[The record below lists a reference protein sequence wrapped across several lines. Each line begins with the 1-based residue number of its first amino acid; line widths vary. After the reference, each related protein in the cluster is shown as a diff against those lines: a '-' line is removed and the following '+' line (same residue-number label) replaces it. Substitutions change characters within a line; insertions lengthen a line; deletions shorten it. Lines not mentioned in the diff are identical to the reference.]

1 MIISRLTAENFNYY
15 NLHSEEVVTSN
26 FIEDINQGVFY
37 DRLQS
42 ITLDRLQIDIEEN
55 IPKDSNIAFDFKH
68 IEGVQPNINT
78 YFSALKKIG
87 FQIVLLNITEELILS
102 LGFDSIANRNNVSST
117 LTFYD
122 KGTLQPRTKN
132 GFSTYYLFEDAT
144 NSFIPENFKIDEIF
158 NLKFKEALS
167 KYRENPTAPH
177 TSSFVYLVTYFN
189 LKKFISV
196 EKSLCMFS
204 IYKLALKILKE
215 WRENGP
221 IPFYKEGE
229 NKELAPPILVCQSL
243 NSAYLAS
250 ILSNLLKLDIL
261 ILDKIGPINR
271 IYSSLNKSI
280 IENRNYIVVSDL
292 VCLGTEVKIV
302 KNIIEF
308 LGGKYLG
315 NVALIKTETLKK
327 KDIQKKEATVA
338 VFSIDRT
345 NNVELGYFITTDLI
359 AKKESKKE
367 GNE

>member
-1 MIISRLTAENFNYY
+1 MIISRLKTENFNYY

-26 FIEDINQGVFY
+26 FIEDINQGVFC

-42 ITLDRLQIDIEEN
+42 ITLERLLKDINEN
-55 IPKDSNIAFDFKH
+55 VSDDSNIAFDFKH
-68 IEGVQPNINT
+68 IEGVQSNINT
-78 YFSALKKIG
+78 YFTELKKSG
-87 FQIVLLNITEELILS
+87 FQIVLLNITEELITS
-102 LGFDSIANRNNVSST
+102 LGFDSITNKNNIDSE

-122 KGTLQPRTKN
+122 KGTLKPRTKN
-132 GFSTYYLFEDAT
+132 GFSKYYLFENT
-144 NSFIPENFKIDEIF
+144 SNNFVPENFKIDEIF
-158 NLKFKEALS
+158 KLKFKNKLN
-167 KYRENPTAPH
+167 KYRELHTEPH
-177 TSSFVYLVTYFN
+177 TSSFIYLESYFN
-189 LKKFISV
+189 LKKFISI
-196 EKSLCMFS
+196 EKSLCIFS

-229 NKELAPPILVCQSL
+229 NKELTTPILVCQSL
-243 NSAYLAS
+243 NSAYIAS

-261 ILDKIGPINR
+261 ILDKIGPINK
-271 IYSSLNKSI
+271 IYSSLNKNI

-327 KDIQKKEATVA
+327 KDIKKKEATVA

-345 NNVELGYFITTDLI
+345 NNEELGYFITTDLI
-359 AKKESKKE
+359 AKKEIDE
-367 GNE
+367 

>member
-42 ITLDRLQIDIEEN
+42 ITLDRLQKDIQDN
-55 IPKDSNIAFDFKH
+55 IPNNSNIAFDFKH
-68 IEGVQPNINT
+68 IEGLQPNINT
-78 YFSALKKIG
+78 YFSVLKKAG
-87 FQIVLLNITEELILS
+87 FQIVLLNITEELIIS
-102 LGFDSIANRNNVSST
+102 LGFDSITNRNNIEAI

-122 KGTLQPRTKN
+122 KGTLEPRTKN
-132 GFSTYYLFEDAT
+132 GFSTYYLFEDAS
-144 NSFIPENFKIDEIF
+144 NNFVPENFKIDEIF
-158 NLKFKEALS
+158 QLKFKNALN
-167 KYRENPTAPH
+167 KYREPHTDPH
-177 TSSFVYLVTYFN
+177 TSSFVYLDSYFN
-189 LKKFISV
+189 LKKFISI

-229 NKELAPPILVCQSL
+229 NKELTTPILVCQSL

-327 KDIQKKEATVA
+327 KDIKKKDATVA

-359 AKKESKKE
+359 AKKES
-367 GNE
+367 NE

>member
-42 ITLDRLQIDIEEN
+42 ITLDRLQKDIQDY
-55 IPKDSNIAFDFKH
+55 IPNNSNIAFDFKH
-68 IEGVQPNINT
+68 IEGLQPNINT
-78 YFSALKKIG
+78 YFSALKKEG
-87 FQIVLLNITEELILS
+87 FQIVLLNITEELIIS
-102 LGFDSIANRNNVSST
+102 LGFDSITNRNNIET
-117 LTFYD
+117 ILTFYD
-122 KGTLQPRTKN
+122 KGTLEPRTKK
-132 GFSTYYLFEDAT
+132 GFSTYYLFEDT
-144 NSFIPENFKIDEIF
+144 SNNFVPENFKIDKIF
-158 NLKFKEALS
+158 NLKFKDALN
-167 KYRENPTAPH
+167 KYREPNTEPH
-177 TSSFVYLVTYFN
+177 TSSFVYLESYFN
-189 LKKFISV
+189 LKKFISI

-229 NKELAPPILVCQSL
+229 NKELTTPILVCQSL

-261 ILDKIGPINR
+261 ILDKIGPINK
-271 IYSSLNKSI
+271 IYSSLNKNI

-327 KDIQKKEATVA
+327 KDIKKREATVA

-359 AKKESKKE
+359 AKKES
-367 GNE
+367 NE

>member
-1 MIISRLTAENFNYY
+1 MIISRLKTESFEYY

-26 FIEDINQGVFY
+26 FIEDNNQGVFC

-42 ITLDRLQIDIEEN
+42 ITLERLDSDIAAN
-55 IPKDSNIAFDFKH
+55 ISAGAKIAFDFKH
-68 IEGVQPNINT
+68 IEGVQSNLNSFFT
-78 YFSALKKIG
+78 QLKRSG
-87 FQIVLLNITEELILS
+87 YQIVFLNITLEIINEF
-102 LGFDSIANRNNVSST
+102 GFDSISNTNNQQSE
-117 LTFYD
+117 LIFYD
-122 KGTLQPRTKN
+122 KGTLKPRTKE
-132 GFSTYYLFEDAT
+132 GFSKYYLFED
-144 NSFIPENFKIDEIF
+144 NSNDFVPEHFKIDDIF
-158 NLKFKEALS
+158 RKEFHNRLKNYSETHS
-167 KYRENPTAPH
+167 EPH
-177 TSSFVYLVTYFN
+177 TSSFVYLESYFN
-189 LKKFISV
+189 LKKFISI
-196 EKSLCMFS
+196 EKPLCVFS

-229 NKELAPPILVCQSL
+229 NKELTPPILVCQSL
-243 NSAYLAS
+243 NSAYIAS

-261 ILDKIGPINR
+261 ILDKIGPINK

-315 NVALIKTETLKK
+315 NVSLIKTETLKK
-327 KDIQKKEATVA
+327 KDIKKKEATVA

-345 NNVELGYFITTDLI
+345 NNQDLGYFITTDLLT
-359 AKKESKKE
+359 KEQV
-367 GNE
+367 NE